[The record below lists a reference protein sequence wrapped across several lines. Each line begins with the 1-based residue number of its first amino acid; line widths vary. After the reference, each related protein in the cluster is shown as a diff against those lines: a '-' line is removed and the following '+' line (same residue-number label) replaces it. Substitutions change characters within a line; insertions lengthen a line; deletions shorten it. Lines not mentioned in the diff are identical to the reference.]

1 MPVNISR
8 TWLFLSFL
16 QRGSAAEL
24 LMESS
29 VACVDSSVRPGSLTF
44 YLCDLEHNTIPEAHD
59 FHPLD
64 GDNSAGF
71 KGYCEN
77 LER

>member
-1 MPVNISR
+1 
-8 TWLFLSFL
+8 
-16 QRGSAAEL
+16 
-24 LMESS
+24 MESS